1 MPAAGGWAELRAG
14 EQLPRAAAAA
24 ARSPDEDAAA
34 PVSYRA
40 QRPGLDPVP
49 ERTGLCLEPK
59 APWGGDFGICSSFL
73 SPPHRKR
80 KVKCKGTTDFVSGG
94 EAIPG
99 LRTRLWK
106 DTSWGTRGGGSLR
119 TARVCFVVR

>member
-1 MPAAGGWAELRAG
+1 MPAAGGWAELGAG

-34 PVSYRA
+34 PVSYSA

-94 EAIPG
+94 EATPVCAQGYGKTPPG
-99 LRTRLWK
+99 AL
-106 DTSWGTRGGGSLR
+106 GGGGLP
-119 TARVCFVVR
+119 